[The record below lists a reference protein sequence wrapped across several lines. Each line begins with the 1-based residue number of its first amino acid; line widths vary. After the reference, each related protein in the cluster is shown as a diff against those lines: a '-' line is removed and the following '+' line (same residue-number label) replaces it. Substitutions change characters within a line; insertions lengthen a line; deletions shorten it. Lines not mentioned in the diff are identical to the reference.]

1 MAGRCYSPQKASTK
15 EARGNNLLKAGIFLG
30 RWLPG
35 LNREI
40 PSVNNCALS
49 DAFEEILPDEL
60 PQGATFWLERGPRR
74 CLGRIC
80 GAVEWAAL
88 SAGSCPRR
96 PPRFLVE
103 NQHPRAPCERAA
115 GTRIS
120 TADSTFPAHPGTSNP
135 GCASASQ
142 LRTSV
147 KAHSARLALGG
158 PAVGEDHV
166 DPPLTS
172 LWNSCAPTRIQQNA
186 GARVSSALTD
196 CSSWA
201 CPHTRSHQ
209 GRRSYKIRCFRC
221 RLHPPLALLGGLE
234 GPGRRW
240 LFLSRRRSQGWGG
253 VERRV
258 APSPGLAPGSRRG
271 PDPGWRVTSC
281 PSPGDPDCVRS
292 VDLDMRRQLST
303 PTTTLGPPTGAR
315 TPHPQA
321 GVPLRARR
329 FAQGG
334 ARSGANTSCPGD
346 FPAGPLSLGLPF
358 ISPYLFPHL
367 SPRGHLVPQLTPSR
381 QPHSCFRTDFCLPLW
396 EGEEQMSFRQL
407 RHLQCTG
414 FLAPCLP
421 PPTTPHPLRFSGS
434 PVLAFVLP

>member
-201 CPHTRSHQ
+201 CPP
-209 GRRSYKIRCFRC
+209 
-221 RLHPPLALLGGLE
+221 HPKPPGPSELQNSLFSVPPTPALGS
-234 GPGRRW
+234 PGRPGRTRKKVAV
-240 LFLSRRRSQGWGG
+240 SVSPAISGMGWG
-253 VERRV
+253 
-258 APSPGLAPGSRRG
+258 
-271 PDPGWRVTSC
+271 
-281 PSPGDPDCVRS
+281 
-292 VDLDMRRQLST
+292 
-303 PTTTLGPPTGAR
+303 
-315 TPHPQA
+315 
-321 GVPLRARR
+321 
-329 FAQGG
+329 
-334 ARSGANTSCPGD
+334 
-346 FPAGPLSLGLPF
+346 
-358 ISPYLFPHL
+358 
-367 SPRGHLVPQLTPSR
+367 
-381 QPHSCFRTDFCLPLW
+381 
-396 EGEEQMSFRQL
+396 
-407 RHLQCTG
+407 
-414 FLAPCLP
+414 
-421 PPTTPHPLRFSGS
+421 
-434 PVLAFVLP
+434 